1 MHKQAALLMT
11 TSILS
16 SAFLTVVLVAPAGAQ
31 TSPASKTVILQL
43 QTAVLNTREGHQA
56 FTALDAKFA
65 PRKAELEKKQN
76 EIGTLQEQ
84 FQKRAA
90 TFSADAQRALG
101 REIDKKTKALNYEA
115 ETTQADYEQE
125 QGDIVQSIERKFHAV
140 VDKYARDNGFGIVL
154 DVTNPQTGAFW
165 WGNAL
170 DITNEV
176 VRAYDAAYPV
186 ANTPEAPAGAQKEEW
201 ARR

>member
-1 MHKQAALLMT
+1 MT

-16 SAFLTVVLVAPAGAQ
+16 STFLTVVFVAAASAQ
-31 TSPASKTVILQL
+31 TSPAGKTVILQL
-43 QTAVLNTREGHQA
+43 QTAVLNTREGPQA

-65 PRKAELEKKQN
+65 PRKAELEKKQI
-76 EIGTLQEQ
+76 EIGALQEQ
-84 FQKRAA
+84 YQKRAA
-90 TFSADAQRALG
+90 TFSAEAQRALG

-115 ETTQADYEQE
+115 ETTQTDYEQE
-125 QGDIVQSIERKFHAV
+125 QADIIQGIERKFHAV

-176 VRAYDAAYPV
+176 VRVYDAAYPV
-186 ANTPEAPAGAQKEEW
+186 ASTPEAPAAAQKEEW

>member
-1 MHKQAALLMT
+1 MT

-16 SAFLTVVLVAPAGAQ
+16 SALLTVVLVAAASAQ
-31 TSPASKTVILQL
+31 TSPAGKTVILQL

-56 FTALDAKFA
+56 FTALDVKFA

-76 EIGTLQEQ
+76 EIGALQEQ

-90 TFSADAQRALG
+90 TFSADAQRQLG

-115 ETTQADYEQE
+115 EATQTDYEQE
-125 QGDIVQSIERKFHAV
+125 QADIIQGIERKFHAV

-186 ANTPEAPAGAQKEEW
+186 ATAPETPAGAQKEEW
-201 ARR
+201 AKR